1 MKKIILLAA
10 LFTISIACAQ
20 GRFDKVKIKVEKV
33 TENLYMLVGA
43 GGNIGISTGE
53 DGVFMV
59 DDQFAPLS
67 EKIQAAIASISDK
80 HVKFL
85 MNTHFHGDH
94 TGGNANFESNGA
106 IIVAQDNVRKR
117 LAENTKEGLPVI
129 TFSDDATFYMNGN
142 DIFLTHVHNAHTD
155 GDALVY
161 FAQSNVLHTGDTFF
175 NGRFPYIDL
184 KRGGSLTGDIAA
196 AKKGLMIINDD
207 TKVIPGH
214 GSLASKADY
223 QNYHDMLV
231 GIHKNVSK
239 AIENGKTEDQIVA
252 DESLTS
258 QWLTDAEVEGQF
270 IDGKKMRRTAYQ
282 SIKVSKLKKKSTIK
296 HL

>member
-1 MKKIILLAA
+1 MKNTILLVA
-10 LFTISIACAQ
+10 LFITTITCAQ
-20 GRFDKVKIKVEKV
+20 GRFDKVEIQVEKV
-33 TENLYMLVGA
+33 TENMYMLVGA

-67 EKIQAAIASISDK
+67 EKIQTAIASISDK
-80 HVKFL
+80 PVKFL

-94 TGGNANFESNGA
+94 TGGNVNFEAAGA
-106 IIVAQDNVRKR
+106 MIVAQDNVRKR
-117 LAENTKEGLPVI
+117 LAETKTEGLPVI

-175 NGRFPYIDL
+175 NGRFPYIDI
-184 KRGGSLTGDIAA
+184 KRGGSLSGDIAA
-196 AKKGLMIINDD
+196 AKKGLMITNAD
-207 TKVIPGH
+207 TKIIPGH
-214 GSLASKADY
+214 GELASREDY

-231 GIHKNVSK
+231 GIYKNVFQ
-239 AIENGKTEDQIVA
+239 AIQKGTSEDDIVA

-258 QWLTDAEVEGQF
+258 QWLTDAQVEGQF
-270 IDGKKMRRTAYQ
+270 INGEKMRRTAYQ
-282 SIKVSKLKKKSTIK
+282 SIKASITLEQR
-296 HL
+296 

>member
-1 MKKIILLAA
+1 MKKLILLAA
-10 LFTISIACAQ
+10 LFTITIACGQ
-20 GRFDKVKIKVEKV
+20 GRFDKVEIKVEKV
-33 TENLYMLVGA
+33 TENLYMLMGA

-67 EKIQAAIASISDK
+67 EKIQAAISSISDK
-80 HVKFL
+80 PVKFL

-94 TGGNANFESNGA
+94 TGGNANFEAKGA
-106 IIVAQDNVRKR
+106 MIVAQENVRKR

-223 QNYHDMLV
+223 QNYHDMLL

-239 AIENGKTEDQIVA
+239 AIENGKTEDQVVA

-282 SIKVSKLKKKSTIK
+282 SIKAKKEIN
-296 HL
+296 H

>member
-1 MKKIILLAA
+1 MKNTVLL
-10 LFTISIACAQ
+10 LGFFITTIACGQ
-20 GRFDKVKIKVEKV
+20 GRFDKVEIKVEKV
-33 TENLYMLVGA
+33 TENIYMLVGA

-67 EKIQAAIASISDK
+67 KKIQEAIATLSDK
-80 HVKFL
+80 PVKFL

-94 TGGNANFESNGA
+94 TGGNPNFEAAGA
-106 IIVAQDNVRKR
+106 LIVAQDNVRKR
-117 LAENTKEGLPVI
+117 LAENKTEGLPVI

-175 NGRFPYIDL
+175 NGRFPYIDI
-184 KRGGSLTGDIAA
+184 KRGGSLAGDIAA
-196 AKKGLMIINDD
+196 AKKGLMITNAD
-207 TKVIPGH
+207 TKIIPGH
-214 GSLASKADY
+214 GELASREDY

-231 GIHKNVSK
+231 GIQANVTQ
-239 AIENGKTEDQIVA
+239 AIRDGKTEDEVA
-252 DESLTS
+252 TDESLTS
-258 QWLTDAEVEGQF
+258 QWLTDAQVEGQF
-270 IDGKKMRRTAYQ
+270 INGEKMRRTAYQ
-282 SIKVSKLKKKSTIK
+282 SIVGTQELEKQ
-296 HL
+296 

>member
-1 MKKIILLAA
+1 MKKTLLLA
-10 LFTISIACAQ
+10 TILITSIACGQ
-20 GRFDKVKIKVEKV
+20 GRFDKVEIKVQQV
-33 TENLYMLVGA
+33 TENLYMLIGA
-43 GGNIGISTGE
+43 GGNIGISVGE

-67 EKIQAAIASISDK
+67 DKIQAAIATISDK
-80 HVKFL
+80 PVKFL

-94 TGGNANFESNGA
+94 TGGNANFEANGA
-106 IIVAQDNVRKR
+106 MIVAQENVRKR
-117 LAENTKEGLPVI
+117 LAEKGNDGLPVI

-175 NGRFPYIDL
+175 NGRFPYIDI
-184 KRGGSLTGDIAA
+184 KRGGSLAGDIAA

-214 GSLASKADY
+214 GELASRADY

-231 GIHKNVSK
+231 GIHKNISQ
-239 AIENGKTEDQIVA
+239 AIENGKSEDESA
-252 DESLTS
+252 SDESLTS
-258 QWLTDAEVEGQF
+258 QWLTDAQVEGQF
-270 IDGKKMRRTAYQ
+270 IDGEKMRRTAYQ
-282 SIKVSKLKKKSTIK
+282 SIVAEKEMK
-296 HL
+296 HK

>member
-1 MKKIILLAA
+1 MKKLILLAA
-10 LFTISIACAQ
+10 LFTITIACGQ
-20 GRFDKVKIKVEKV
+20 GRFDKVEIKVEKV
-33 TENLYMLVGA
+33 TENLYMLMGA

-67 EKIQAAIASISDK
+67 EKIQAAISSISDK
-80 HVKFL
+80 PVKFL

-94 TGGNANFESNGA
+94 TGGNANFEAKGA
-106 IIVAQDNVRKR
+106 MIVAQENVRKR
-117 LAENTKEGLPVI
+117 LAENTKDGLPVI

-223 QNYHDMLV
+223 QNYHDMLL

-239 AIENGKTEDQIVA
+239 AIENGKTEDQVVA

-282 SIKVSKLKKKSTIK
+282 SIKAKKEIN
-296 HL
+296 H

>member
-1 MKKIILLAA
+1 MKKTILLA
-10 LFTISIACAQ
+10 LILTSTLACAQ
-20 GRFDKVKIKVEKV
+20 GRFDKVEITVEKV
-33 TENLYMLVGA
+33 TENLYMLQGA

-67 EKIQAAIASISDK
+67 EKIQAAINTISDK
-80 HVKFL
+80 PVKFL

-94 TGGNANFESNGA
+94 TGGNINFEAKGA
-106 IIVAQDNVRKR
+106 LIVAQDNVRKR
-117 LAENTKEGLPVI
+117 LSENKTEGLPVI
-129 TFSDDATFYMNGN
+129 TFSNDATFYMNGN

-184 KRGGSLTGDIAA
+184 KRGGSLKGDIAA

-214 GSLASKADY
+214 GSLATKADY
-223 QNYHDMLV
+223 QSYHDMLV
-231 GIHKNVSK
+231 GINTNVSK
-239 AIENGKTEDQIVA
+239 AIKEGKTEDEVA
-252 DESLTS
+252 AMESLTS
-258 QWLTDAEVEGQF
+258 QWLTDAQVEGQF
-270 IDGKKMRRTAYQ
+270 IDGEKMRRTAYQ
-282 SIKVSKLKKKSTIK
+282 SILTEKEMK
-296 HL
+296 H

>member
-1 MKKIILLAA
+1 MKQTLLLAL
-10 LFTISIACAQ
+10 LFITTIACGQ
-20 GRFDKVKIKVEKV
+20 GRFDKVEIKIEKV
-33 TENLYMLVGA
+33 TDNLYMLVGA

-67 EKIQAAIASISDK
+67 EKIQAAISTLSDK
-80 HVKFL
+80 PVKFL

-94 TGGNANFESNGA
+94 TGGNANFEAKGA
-106 IIVAQDNVRKR
+106 MIVAQDNVRKR
-117 LAENTKEGLPVI
+117 LAENKTEGLPVI

-175 NGRFPYIDL
+175 NGRFPYIDI
-184 KRGGSLTGDIAA
+184 KRGGSLAGDIAA
-196 AKKGLMIINDD
+196 AKKGLMIINED

-214 GSLASKADY
+214 GSLATKANY
-223 QNYHDMLV
+223 QAYHDMLV
-231 GIHKNVSK
+231 GIYKNVFQ
-239 AIENGKTEDQIVA
+239 AIENGKSEDEVA
-252 DESLTS
+252 AMESLTS
-258 QWLTDAEVEGQF
+258 QWLTDAQVEDQF
-270 IDGKKMRRTAYQ
+270 INGEKMRRTAYQ
-282 SIKVSKLKKKSTIK
+282 SILASIK
-296 HL
+296 IDKH

>member
-1 MKKIILLAA
+1 MKKGILLAA
-10 LFTISIACAQ
+10 LFTITIACGQ
-20 GRFDKVKIKVEKV
+20 GRFNKVTIQVEKV

-67 EKIQAAIASISDK
+67 EKIHTAISTISDK
-80 HVKFL
+80 PVKFL

-94 TGGNANFESNGA
+94 TGGNANFETKGA
-106 IIVAQDNVRKR
+106 MIVAQENVRKR

-214 GSLASKADY
+214 GSLATKADY

-231 GIHKNVSK
+231 GIYKNVSQ
-239 AIENGKTEDQIVA
+239 AIENGKTEDQVVT

-258 QWLTDAEVEGQF
+258 QWLTDAQVEGQF
-270 IDGKKMRRTAYQ
+270 IDGNKMRRTAYQ
-282 SIKVSKLKKKSTIK
+282 SIVAKKEIN
-296 HL
+296 H